1 VKGVR
6 SCLPQENIA
15 AVNLKRWCEVP
26 AIGSIVHVTIFRLV
40 LDDNY
45 QGSGS
50 TCLAGNQVD
59 SIDDAIDIVRDVL
72 A

>member
-1 VKGVR
+1 
-6 SCLPQENIA
+6 
-15 AVNLKRWCEVP
+15 
-26 AIGSIVHVTIFRLV
+26 V

-45 QGSGS
+45 EGSGS